1 MKRPVRWIALTGTPG
16 TGKTSLARMLRKQ
29 GFPVVDLKRFVARHG
44 GVVGLDRARKS
55 RIVDPER
62 VGRLLR
68 RLHGADSRLVL
79 ESHWSHAIPGVDAAI
94 VLRVRPHALER
105 RLRARGWSERKVIEN
120 AEAEALGII
129 LEEAR
134 QKLRKRRVLQI
145 DATRLAQASLAR
157 RVAAALRRPDERLT
171 NVEIRPLNWSED
183 ILRWF

>member
-1 MKRPVRWIALTGTPG
+1 MKRRVRWIALTGTPG
-16 TGKTSLARMLRKQ
+16 TGKTSLARRLRAE
-29 GFPVVDLKRFVARHG
+29 GIRVVDLKRFVARHG

-62 VGRLLR
+62 VSR
-68 RLHGADSRLVL
+68 RLQRVFGAEARLVL

-94 VLRVRPHALER
+94 VLRVRPHTLER

-129 LEEAR
+129 YEEAR
-134 QKLRKRRVLQI
+134 QRLRRGRLLQI
-145 DATRLAQASLAR
+145 DATRLTRASLGR
-157 RVAAALRRPDERLT
+157 RVAQAVRDPEARLT